1 MRYLAI
7 DFETANASR
16 SSICAFG
23 YALFENGKLVAQGAD
38 LCRPVPDYYDPRNV
52 RIHGI
57 TDQKT
62 RRLAGFPKS
71 TVASTQTSPSNPPY
85 LRHVSASPAN

>member
-62 RRLAGFPKS
+62 RRLAGFEAHIDQIDQMNPDFI
-71 TVASTQTSPSNPPY
+71 VAHN
-85 LRHVSASPAN
+85 A